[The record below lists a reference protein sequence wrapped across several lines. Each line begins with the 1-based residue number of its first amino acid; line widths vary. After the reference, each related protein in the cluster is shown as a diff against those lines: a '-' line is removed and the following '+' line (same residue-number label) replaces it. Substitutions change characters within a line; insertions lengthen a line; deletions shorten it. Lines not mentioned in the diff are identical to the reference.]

1 MSTSCVYP
9 LGVEAAFRLA
19 QLTGFDAVEVMVNHD
34 PQTRDAAVLAR
45 LSERYSVPIASIH
58 APVLSRSQLVWGTDP
73 REKLARSAE
82 LAAELGASVVVVHP
96 PFRWQPRFARS
107 FENDVREITAEWG
120 IDIAVENMFT
130 SRFAGREL
138 TAYAPSDNPVD
149 LDVDHTTL
157 DFSHA
162 ALAGRDAFDLA
173 TAMGSRLRHVH
184 LCDGTAPS
192 GKRPRLDEH
201 LIPGTGGQRVAEVLR
216 MLANANWDGALIAEI
231 HVPGAHSAREL
242 APALRKTV
250 RFARKHTRGEAA
262 PTTNVTR
269 ATASEPTT
277 APVPV
282 LAPGAAPALRGT
294 R

>member
-73 REKLARSAE
+73 REKLERSAE

-96 PFRWQPRFARS
+96 PFWWQPRFARS
-107 FENDVREITAEWG
+107 FESDVREIAAAWG
-120 IDIAVENMFT
+120 VDIAVENMFT
-130 SRFAGREL
+130 SRFAGQEL

-149 LDVDHTTL
+149 LNVDHTTL

-162 ALAGRDAFDLA
+162 ALAGRDAFELA

-192 GKRPRLDEH
+192 GRRPRLDEH

-231 HVPGAHSAREL
+231 HVPGARSAREL

-250 RFARKHTRGEAA
+250 RFARKHTRMVPA
-262 PTTNVTR
+262 PSTG
-269 ATASEPTT
+269 PTT

-282 LAPGAAPALRGT
+282 MAPGTVPALRGT